1 MKIVLFPYHPFLIEE
16 HGLTVFDFSNP
27 KQYTQFINFLAF
39 GDEGLV
45 VSINDKIVSSD
56 RAIDW
61 IGEPFADALQQNLS
75 KRLVKFV
82 ATQLQNSDQISLLE
96 EFRQLQN
103 HLQQLM
109 TANGWPFMVDSTV
122 DVPAIVKTI
131 GPQPPPIP
139 ITEVYDN
146 IVLCCKTRQI
156 MSLNNPCVCLN
167 VSHYLT
173 IKELAELEETSRQY
187 NAAIIVGEF
196 SSVRRE
202 HLFENSR
209 YYFIDDDFV
218 DWRYSPHE

>member
-1 MKIVLFPYHPFLIEE
+1 MKITLFPYHPFLVEE
-16 HGLTVFDFSNP
+16 SGLTVFDFSNP
-27 KQYTQFINFLAF
+27 KQYTQFVNSLVF
-39 GDEGLV
+39 GEEGLV
-45 VSINDKIVSSD
+45 VSINDKIVSPD

-61 IGEPFADALQQNLS
+61 IGEPFADVLQQSLS
-75 KRLVKFV
+75 KKLVKFV

-109 TANGWPFMVDSTV
+109 TANNWPFKVDSTV
-122 DVPAIVKTI
+122 DVAAIVKAI
-131 GPQPPPIP
+131 GPKAPPIP

-146 IVLCCKTRQI
+146 IELCCKTRQI
-156 MSLNNPCVCLN
+156 MSLDNPCAFLN
-167 VSHYLT
+167 ASHYLT
-173 IKELAELEETSRQY
+173 RKELAQLEETSRQY

-218 DWRYSPHE
+218 DWRYLPHE